1 MVISTLYQ
9 HERRWLQIAVIVS
22 AGVPVLAGAAGMIA
36 GTSLLSNAAEV
47 SLDSHVRYLSG
58 VLFAMG
64 LSFWAIVPQIEH
76 NKISMRLLT
85 FLVVM
90 GGMARLAGALFV
102 GIPSRPMVLALV
114 MELVVTPLLCWWQAR
129 CATLERPR

>member
-1 MVISTLYQ
+1 MNTKTRYQ
-9 HERRWLQIAVIVS
+9 RERRWLQVALIIS
-22 AGVPVLAGAAGMIA
+22 AGVPVLAGAAGMTVGA
-36 GTSLLSNAAEV
+36 SMLSNTVDV

-64 LSFWAIVPQIEH
+64 LSFWAIVPQIEN
-76 NKISMRLLT
+76 NKVPMRLLT

-90 GGMARLAGALFV
+90 GGMARLAGAVVV
-102 GIPSRPMVLALV
+102 GIPSKPMVLAIV

-129 CATLERPR
+129 CATLERSH

>member
-1 MVISTLYQ
+1 MAISIPYQ
-9 HERRWLQIAVIVS
+9 HERRWLQIVVIVC
-22 AGVPVLAGAAGMIA
+22 AGVPILAGAAGMIA
-36 GTSLLSNAAEV
+36 GTSMLSNAAEV

-76 NKISMRLLT
+76 NKIPMRLLT

-90 GGMARLAGALFV
+90 GGVARLAGAVFV
-102 GIPSRPMVLALV
+102 GIPSKPMVFAIV
-114 MELVVTPLLCWWQAR
+114 MELAVTPLLC
-129 CATLERPR
+129 